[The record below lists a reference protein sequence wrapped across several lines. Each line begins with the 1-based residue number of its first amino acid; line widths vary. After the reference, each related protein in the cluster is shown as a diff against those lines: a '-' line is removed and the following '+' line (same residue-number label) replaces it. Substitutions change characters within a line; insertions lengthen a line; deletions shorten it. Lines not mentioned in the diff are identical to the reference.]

1 MKYLVLIFGTT
12 DNTWTGSAEDVAA
25 IRSLTELKHAL
36 AASGE
41 LVSSEGLSFP
51 SSGKIVQVRDGVRV
65 ITDGPFGEAKE
76 QIAGFFMIDTD
87 DERAQEIA
95 GQVAAVI
102 GDRVELRETLLSA
115 P

>member
-12 DNTWTGSAEDVAA
+12 DDTWTGSAEDVAA

-36 AASGE
+36 AVSGE
-41 LVSSEGLSFP
+41 LVSSEGLDFP
-51 SSGKIVQVRDGVRV
+51 SAGRIVQIRDGVRV
-65 ITDGPFGEAKE
+65 ITDGPYGEAKE
-76 QIAGFFMIDTD
+76 QLAGFFMIDVD